1 MGMIEEDVPSSATA
15 IGRCGVCAAPLPL
28 RLPELHEEALEWA
41 CTQCGSL
48 YWGVLLESWPA
59 RYRPNVRP
67 VVPDRGRGA
76 RDAKHVPPP
85 RPDLEPR
92 RQISIAFPAHSG
104 VRSAFETELS
114 REFDAAI
121 AQGTGLGL
129 PPQGTPFAQCVR
141 KHGDRPYDPAG
152 VERFRESAGRSALQA
167 AELFGSLAGR
177 SPPLHLA
184 ASVSQEGLDQVAED
198 KDLFVNLGLTL
209 PSNGYPSQHALR
221 VGMLAMSIGAT
232 LGWDERTLLDLGIGC
247 LVHDMGMLGLAPETY
262 QQKRILSAAEFAVV
276 AEHPVR
282 LFEILARHA
291 DRIPDAARWV
301 AYQIHERCDGSGY
314 PRGYKRDQI
323 HALAKVAA
331 VADVFVALVS
341 PRPHRPGMVPY
352 HAMKKVLQ
360 DTKRGVF
367 DGAAVRGLLETVS
380 LFPIGSFVA
389 LNDGRV
395 GRVIR
400 AGEGGYDRPVV
411 EAWNRSDLA
420 SAPAV
425 IGLAQQQDLRVVN
438 SLVRLDD

>member
-1 MGMIEEDVPSSATA
+1 MGIIEEDVPSSATA
-15 IGRCGVCAAPLPL
+15 IGRCGVCSTPLPL
-28 RLPELHEEALEWA
+28 RLPELHEQAREWT
-41 CTQCGSL
+41 CTQCGSP
-48 YWGVLLESWPA
+48 YRGVLLESWPA
-59 RYRPNVRP
+59 RYRHNVRP
-67 VVPDRGRGA
+67 VVADRGRGL
-76 RDAKHVPPP
+76 RDAKPAAASRTDFEPPP
-85 RPDLEPR
+85 
-92 RQISIAFPAHSG
+92 QISIAFPARGG
-104 VRSAFETELS
+104 VRSALETALS

-121 AQGTGLGL
+121 AQGAGLRL
-129 PPQGTPFAQCVR
+129 SPQGTPFAQCVR

-167 AELFGSLAGR
+167 AELFGSLSGR
-177 SPPLHLA
+177 SVPMHLA
-184 ASVSQEGLDQVAED
+184 ASVSQEGLQQVAED

-247 LVHDMGMLGLAPETY
+247 LVHDIGMLGLAPETY
-262 QQKRILSAAEFAVV
+262 QRNRILSAAEFAVV

-282 LFEILARHA
+282 LFELLQRHA
-291 DRIPDAARWV
+291 DEISEAARLV

-314 PRGYKRDQI
+314 PRGYQRDQI

-360 DTKRGVF
+360 DTKRGAF

-400 AGEGGYDRPVV
+400 AGEGKYDRPVV

-420 SAPAV
+420 GAPAV
-425 IGLAQQQDLRVVN
+425 IALAEQQDLRVVN